1 MSQNKICLLFPS
13 NSFKYNGIFH
23 NIGKSKKGVI
33 IRKLSA
39 STQHQQHLRLDP
51 LIFHL
56 NVYIKM
62 KTEFLAH
69 TSHIFMPS
77 SFFFTIPDM
86 CVANW
91 GSKEMCKQFSMHI
104 LVIKNKIKY
113 RHSRLCIRTHN
124 ALSSTMR
131 TMLSSQKLMYFPSS
145 LRQGWLDNMTHS
157 CSKTVAMTTA
167 LWCAHLRLSVEREGL
182 IEHREFTFLKR
193 FNSLIEIQEE
203 WLIRSNRDIRDG
215 GRGHSKRKCRLTSH
229 FDCGGGII

>member
-33 IRKLSA
+33 IRKLCQH
-39 STQHQQHLRLDP
+39 STPTAPAFRS
-51 LIFHL
+51 INISSEWVFFSS
-56 NVYIKM
+56 YM
-62 KTEFLAH
+62 AH
-69 TSHIFMPS
+69 KFTPS

-157 CSKTVAMTTA
+157 CSKAVAMTTA

-215 GRGHSKRKCRLTSH
+215 GRGHSKRKCRMTSH